1 MEPREVSELI
11 QKERDYQDS
20 AVRDLWEQNETDIP
34 NKKELGSWIMVMR
47 HYLGKAEDNFLDYIP
62 EEQRLECIRA
72 IAKLTTVGFACL
84 EQYGDI
90 LKEEGLRD

>member
-1 MEPREVSELI
+1 
-11 QKERDYQDS
+11 
-20 AVRDLWEQNETDIP
+20 
-34 NKKELGSWIMVMR
+34 MVMR
-47 HYLGKAEDNFLDYIP
+47 HYLGQAEENFLDYIP
-62 EEQRLECIRA
+62 EEQRLGCIRA